1 MVGVLAW
8 GMPTPIAPTRV
19 SKRQRAELEKLVRSR
34 TTEQRIVE
42 RCRIVLLSADGYA
55 NAEIAREVGVARDT
69 VILWRKR
76 FEQGHVKALLA
87 DAPRSG
93 RPVTV
98 AADKIAKIVDETQ
111 HLKPAD
117 ATHWSTRTM
126 ARRHR
131 VSKNTVNRIWQAN
144 GLKPHLIR
152 TFKISTDPQF
162 TEKLRDV
169 VGLYLAP
176 PDRAI
181 VFSVD
186 EKSQV
191 QALDRT
197 QASLP
202 MKKGRAGTMTHDYK
216 RNGTTTLFA
225 ALNVLDGRIIHKCMP
240 RHRHQE
246 FLAFLK
252 VLDAESPAGV
262 ELHLILDN
270 YGTHKHPAVKK
281 WLARRPKRFHLH
293 FTPTSSSWLNLVER
307 FFAEITRKRIRRGV
321 FASVPALIADIDE
334 YITIHNQ
341 DPKPY
346 VWTAKA
352 NEIIKKV
359 NKCREILRTLH

>member
-1 MVGVLAW
+1 
-8 GMPTPIAPTRV
+8 MPTAIAPTRV
-19 SKRQRAELEKLVRSR
+19 TKRQREALEKLIRSR
-34 TTEQRIVE
+34 TTQQRIVE
-42 RCRIVLLSADGYA
+42 RCRIVLLAADRVGTS
-55 NAEIAREVGVARDT
+55 EIAREIGVSRDT
-69 VILWRKR
+69 VLLWRKR
-76 FEQGHVKALLA
+76 FADGRVKALVC

-93 RPVTV
+93 RPRTISAETV
-98 AADKIAKIVDETQ
+98 AKIVDETQ
-111 HLKPAD
+111 HLTPPD

-126 ARRHR
+126 AARHG
-131 VSKNTVNRIWQAN
+131 VSKKTINTIWQAH

-152 TFKISTDPQF
+152 SFKISTDPQF
-162 TEKLRDV
+162 ADKLRDV

-176 PDRAI
+176 PDKAI
-181 VFSVD
+181 VFCFD
-186 EKSQV
+186 EKSQI

-197 QASLP
+197 QKSLP

-225 ALNVLDGRIIHKCMP
+225 ALNMLDGSIIHRCMP

-252 VLDAESPAGV
+252 IMDAEAETGV
-262 ELHLILDN
+262 QLHVILDN
-270 YGTHKHPAVKK
+270 YATHKHPTIKK
-281 WLARRPKRFHLH
+281 WLARRPNRFQLH

-307 FFAEITRKRIRRGV
+307 FFGEITRKHIRRGV
-321 FASVPALIADIDE
+321 FPSLHSLIDAIND

-341 DPKPY
+341 DPKPF

-359 NKCREILRTLH
+359 EKCRVILESLH